1 MAVFHGKRP
10 INQTFLKCKLEKD
23 IIFHYTCIKNLY
35 FIETIGQ
42 SFIFNV
48 TKNYKSKFE
57 YQ

>member
-1 MAVFHGKRP
+1 MTE
-10 INQTFLKCKLEKD
+10 NQIPQRIHMSNGLSLYKTG
-23 IIFHYTCIKNLY
+23 KNLD

-42 SFIFNV
+42 SFIFNA